1 MDKTKKMK
9 YDIHIQNNSQKTISN
24 VQSEMKGESEKVGF
38 YNEDDVVE
46 YIKGLR
52 KSKKITGE
60 ITNCDYIRKNYTQ
73 CSNL

>member
-1 MDKTKKMK
+1 MDKMKKLE
-9 YDIHIQNNSQKTISN
+9 YYI
-24 VQSEMKGESEKVGF
+24 
-38 YNEDDVVE
+38 VE
-46 YIKGLR
+46 HIKGLR